1 MKIAYLVYNFKDQDG
16 FTRTGRLSSIFMGNT
31 TGVAIHNIL
40 EAFNEN
46 YSDIA
51 SIEYLGVED
60 IENNILNVI

>member
-31 TGVAIHNIL
+31 IGIAIHNIL
-40 EAFNEN
+40 EEFKDN

-51 SIEYLGVED
+51 SIEYIGVEEL
-60 IENNILNVI
+60 ENNILNVI